1 MTTGRI
7 TTQEIGTGI
16 NALRRRQ
23 ATGREEMIGL
33 VGVAR
38 TALAPD
44 GQLAERGELWEAVSD
59 QPVSAGDEV
68 EVTAVDGLRLH
79 VKPYL
84 KKKEVRA

>member
-1 MTTGRI
+1 
-7 TTQEIGTGI
+7 
-16 NALRRRQ
+16 
-23 ATGREEMIGL
+23 MIGL

-44 GQLAERGELWEAVSD
+44 GQHGQLAVRGELWEAVSD

-68 EVTAVDGLRLH
+68 EVTAVDGLRLR
-79 VKPYL
+79 VKPYF